1 MNLLSIGGSD
11 PSTGAGIQSDILS
24 FSNMNAHPLTVITA
38 ITVQNTSKFT
48 NVEPISPKIFDEQLE
63 SILEDF
69 RVDGIKIGMVYNSKI
84 IKIIYKKLHKLKIP
98 IVIDPVIKST
108 TGGMLIEK
116 KAIKDFQKYL
126 IPLATVLTPN
136 KYEAEVLSK
145 VTIQND
151 VNLKNAAKI
160 LQKLGAKNIVITGLE
175 LEKNKITD
183 FVLEKNSTWTITNEK
198 ISCINHGSGGNF
210 SAIILC
216 ELTEKK
222 TLKKSI
228 TIAKKQTLQG
238 IIEAQKLGKGIPI
251 TNPNYTDKIS
261 QELKNAINKFVKI
274 KGIYKEI
281 PECQTNFVY
290 SKKNPKSTKE
300 ILGIEGRIVKT
311 GKKVTVAG
319 ELAYGGSKHVATSL
333 LEVSK
338 KFPEICCAINL
349 KYQKSTIKKIRE
361 SGLILTSYDRVNEP
375 KNVKI
380 NGSTIQ
386 WGTEHAIKNLKR
398 PPDIIFHKGDFG
410 KEPMIIIFDENPT
423 KIMKKIRKITKL

>member
-24 FSNMNAHPLTVITA
+24 FSSMNAYPLTAVTA

-48 NVEPISPKIFDEQLE
+48 NVEPVSPKIFEGQLK

-84 IKIIYKKLHKLKIP
+84 IKIIYKKLQKLKIP

-116 KAIKDFQKYL
+116 KAIKDFKKYI

-136 KYEAEVLSK
+136 KYEAEILSEIQ
-145 VTIQND
+145 IQNNES
-151 VNLKNAAKI
+151 VKNAAKV
-160 LQKLGAKNIVITGLE
+160 LQKLGAKNITITGLE

-183 FVLEKNSTWTITNEK
+183 FVLEKNFTWSITNQK
-198 ISCINHGSGGNF
+198 ISSINHGSGGNF
-210 SAIILC
+210 SAVVLFGLIN
-216 ELTEKK
+216 KK
-222 TLKKSI
+222 TLKQSV
-228 TIAKKQTLQG
+228 TTAKKQTLQG
-238 IIEAQKLGKGIPI
+238 IINAQKIGKGIPI
-251 TNPNYTDKIS
+251 TNPKYTDKS
-261 QELKNAINKFVKI
+261 FQELKNAINKFVRI
-274 KGIYKEI
+274 NGIYKEI

-300 ILGIEGRIVKT
+300 VLGVEGRIVKT
-311 GKKVTVAG
+311 GKKVTLAG
-319 ELAYGGSKHVATSL
+319 ELRYGGSKHVATSL
-333 LEVSK
+333 LAVNK
-338 KFPEICCAINL
+338 KFPDIRSAINL
-349 KYQKSTIKKIRE
+349 KYQKSKMAKIRE
-361 SGLILTSYDRVNEP
+361 SGLISKSYDRTNEP

-380 NGSTIQ
+380 NGSSIK
-386 WGTEHAIKNLKR
+386 WGTEFAIEDLEKA
-398 PPDIIFHKGDFG
+398 PDVIFHKGDQG

-423 KIMKKIRKITKL
+423 LLMKKIRKIAKM